1 MPAGRG
7 EELVKAIETW
17 LNENQGHPID
27 DVASASQVVFQI
39 ELRHKVE
46 DLSGH
51 AWGGEGMD
59 DQLELHLPA
68 PPATGDTPLIPAR
81 MVNEFVYCPRLA
93 YLMWTQSEWVESGD
107 TVEGKRVHARVDRPS
122 APLPAPAALEAD
134 EAAADKIVS
143 RSLTLSSAT
152 LGVIA
157 KLDIAEAEDGV
168 VTPVDYK
175 RGRRPH
181 VPQGAYEP
189 ERIQVCLQAMLLEEN
204 GYRVEEGAIYYAQ
217 SRERV
222 RIVLDETLRTA
233 ARNAVSELRLT
244 VSQGRIPPPLRDSPK
259 CPRCALVTVCLPDEV
274 RSLTGSSLAPRTIAV
289 PQDEALPLVVQSQ
302 RARIAK
308 EGETLKVIDE
318 DKGETQVRLI
328 DVSDLAL
335 FGNVSITTPALAEL
349 MEREIP
355 VTFHSHGGWFRGM
368 AQGVGHRN
376 VEVRTAQ
383 YRLSFDEAACLRFA
397 RELVA
402 AKITNQRTILR
413 RNWRGEA
420 EERKAVLDRLAAART
435 SARGATTLAALLG
448 LEGDAAAVYFRAY
461 AELIKPPSA
470 PPANSDLAPFR
481 FDARNRRPPTDP
493 VNAMLSLAYAMLTR
507 HFTITLASVGLD
519 PYRGFYHAPRYGRP
533 ALALDLMEPFRPII
547 ADSVVLSAVNTGEV
561 AANDFVVS
569 PIGTSLSAAGRRR
582 FVEAFERRLSQETTH
597 PVFGYQ
603 VSMRRM
609 LIVQARLLSRFLLG
623 ELPSYPHYLPR

>member
-1 MPAGRG
+1 
-7 EELVKAIETW
+7 
-17 LNENQGHPID
+17 
-27 DVASASQVVFQI
+27 
-39 ELRHKVE
+39 
-46 DLSGH
+46 
-51 AWGGEGMD
+51 MD

-68 PPATGDTPLIPAR
+68 PAATGETPLVPAR

-93 YLMWTQSEWVESGD
+93 YLMWTQGEWVETGD
-107 TVEGKRVHARVDRPS
+107 TVEGKRVHGRVDRPS
-122 APLPAPAALEAD
+122 APLPAPEALAAGD
-134 EAAADKIVS
+134 EAAADRVVS
-143 RSLTLSSAT
+143 RSLTLSSQA

-157 KLDIAEAEDGV
+157 KLDVAEAEDGV
-168 VTPVDYK
+168 VTPIDYK

-181 VPQGAYEP
+181 VAQGAYEP
-189 ERIQVCLQAMLLEEN
+189 ERIQVCLQALLLEEH
-204 GYRVEEGAIYYAQ
+204 GYRVEEGAIYYAE

-222 RIVLDETLRTA
+222 RIVLDETLRSA
-233 ARNAVSELRLT
+233 ARTAVSELRLT

-274 RSLTGSSLAPRTIAV
+274 RALAGSSLAPRTIATPV
-289 PQDEALPLVVQSQ
+289 DEALPLVVQSQ
-302 RARIAK
+302 QARIGK
-308 EGETLKVIDE
+308 EGETLKIADE
-318 DKGETQVRLI
+318 EKGDQRVRLI
-328 DVSDLAL
+328 DVSDVAL
-335 FGNVSITTPALAEL
+335 FGNVSITTPALAAL

-368 AQGVGHRN
+368 AHGIGHRN
-376 VEVRTAQ
+376 VEIRTAQ

-397 RELVA
+397 KELVA

-413 RNWRGEA
+413 RNWRGSP
-420 EERKAVLDRLAAART
+420 EERRLALDRLSAARK
-435 SARGATTLAALLG
+435 SVGGAATTSALLG
-448 LEGDAAAVYFRAY
+448 LEGDAAAVYFRAFAGLINPPGDKPDK
-461 AELIKPPSA
+461 AEGA
-470 PPANSDLAPFR
+470 LAPAGALGRFR

-507 HFTITLASVGLD
+507 HLTITLASVGFD

-547 ADSVVLSAVNTGEV
+547 ADSVVLSAINTGEV
-561 AANDFVVS
+561 GPGDFVVA
-569 PIGTSLSAAGRRR
+569 PTGTALTQAGRRR

-603 VSMRRM
+603 LSMRRM
-609 LIVQARLLSRFLLG
+609 LVMQARLLSRFLLG

>member
-1 MPAGRG
+1 
-7 EELVKAIETW
+7 
-17 LNENQGHPID
+17 
-27 DVASASQVVFQI
+27 
-39 ELRHKVE
+39 
-46 DLSGH
+46 
-51 AWGGEGMD
+51 MD

-68 PPATGDTPLIPAR
+68 PAATGETPLVPAR

-93 YLMWTQSEWVESGD
+93 YLMWTQGEWAETGD
-107 TVEGKRVHARVDRPS
+107 TAEGRRVHGRVDRPS
-122 APLPAPAALEAD
+122 APLPPPEALASDD
-134 EAAADKIVS
+134 EAAGDRIVS
-143 RSLTLSSAT
+143 RSLTLSSES

-157 KLDIAEAEDGV
+157 KLDVAEAEDGV
-168 VTPVDYK
+168 VTPIDYK

-181 VPQGAYEP
+181 VAQGAYEP
-189 ERIQVCLQAMLLEEN
+189 ERIQVCLQALLLEEN
-204 GYRVEEGAIYYAQ
+204 GYRVEEGAIYYAE

-222 RIVLDETLRTA
+222 RIVLDEALRAA
-233 ARNAVSELRLT
+233 ARAAVSELRLT

-259 CPRCALVTVCLPDEV
+259 CPRCALVTICLPDEV
-274 RSLTGSSLAPRTIAV
+274 RALSGSSLAPRTIATPV
-289 PQDEALPLVVQSQ
+289 DEALPLVVQSQ
-302 RARIAK
+302 QARIGK
-308 EGETLKVIDE
+308 EGETLKIADE
-318 DKGETQVRLI
+318 DKGDQRVRLI
-328 DVSDLAL
+328 DVSDVAL
-335 FGNVSITTPALAEL
+335 FGNVSITTPALAAL

-368 AQGVGHRN
+368 AHGVGHRN

-413 RNWRGEA
+413 RNWRGTA
-420 EERKAVLDRLAAART
+420 EQRQAALDRLRAARK
-435 SARGATTLAALLG
+435 SAGGAATLAALLG
-448 LEGDAAAVYFRAY
+448 VEGDAAAVYFRAF
-461 AELIKPPSA
+461 AGLVGPPGGKPERT
-470 PPANSDLAPFR
+470 DGGLAPFR
-481 FDARNRRPPTDP
+481 FEARNRRPPTDP

-507 HFTITLASVGLD
+507 HLTITLASVGFD

-547 ADSVVLSAVNTGEV
+547 ADSVVLSAINTGEV
-561 AANDFVVS
+561 GPGDFVVAAT
-569 PIGTSLSAAGRRR
+569 GTALTQPGRRR

-603 VSMRRM
+603 LSMRRM
-609 LIVQARLLSRFLLG
+609 LVMQARLLSRFLLG